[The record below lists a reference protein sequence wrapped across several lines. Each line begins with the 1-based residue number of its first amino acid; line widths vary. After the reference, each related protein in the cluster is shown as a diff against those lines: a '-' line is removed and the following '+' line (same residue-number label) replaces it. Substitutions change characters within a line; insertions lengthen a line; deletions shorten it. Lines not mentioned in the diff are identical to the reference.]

1 MSPQQQKGANML
13 KPAGSVSSSP
23 ANTQMNSGMALLYP
37 APCIIKAIPPCHGTL
52 LCFTSQLVDPES
64 FPEAMAVQFPW
75 RKNESPTILPVIR
88 MGPGTMVV
96 VVPSASG
103 VGVMAAQGPVQVSV
117 KPGP

>member
-1 MSPQQQKGANML
+1 MSPQQQKSTNML
-13 KPAGSVSSSP
+13 KPAGSLSSSQS
-23 ANTQMNSGMALLYP
+23 NTQMNSGMALLYP
-37 APCIIKAIPPCHGTL
+37 APCIIKAIPPCHGNFL
-52 LCFTSQLVDPES
+52 MFQRDLIDPES

-117 KPGP
+117 KPAP

>member
-1 MSPQQQKGANML
+1 
-13 KPAGSVSSSP
+13 
-23 ANTQMNSGMALLYP
+23 
-37 APCIIKAIPPCHGTL
+37 
-52 LCFTSQLVDPES
+52 
-64 FPEAMAVQFPW
+64 MAVQFPW

-117 KPGP
+117 QPGP

>member
-1 MSPQQQKGANML
+1 
-13 KPAGSVSSSP
+13 
-23 ANTQMNSGMALLYP
+23 
-37 APCIIKAIPPCHGTL
+37 
-52 LCFTSQLVDPES
+52 
-64 FPEAMAVQFPW
+64 MAVQFPW